1 MNLLRGSGVFN
12 RCGLMILWVC
22 FGSGLSAV
30 FADQAEPY
38 KEIDWVDL
46 LPEDDLQALMNPPE
60 WLFDIVDGSEEDD
73 LALLSSGRE
82 GGDAEQRFLQAL
94 QSSIVRPEM
103 DQQRVR
109 IPGYI
114 VPLAFDDRRRTIEFF
129 LVPYFGACL
138 HLPPPPPNQIIYV
151 NYEPGIEID
160 RLYEPYWVE
169 GVLLT
174 SEVSHAVGDSAYR
187 ITAARIS
194 LYQM

>member
-1 MNLLRGSGVFN
+1 MRLSNRAAVAALAFPLVLWAGSDN
-12 RCGLMILWVC
+12 
-22 FGSGLSAV
+22 SPA
-30 FADQAEPY
+30 Y

-46 LPEDDLQALMNPPE
+46 LPDDDLQALMNPPE
-60 WLFDIVDGSEEDD
+60 WLLDIYDGSDEDD
-73 LALLSSGRE
+73 LDLLSSGLDGSANE
-82 GGDAEQRFLQAL
+82 TRFLQAL
-94 QSSIVRPEM
+94 KSSVVRPEM
-103 DQQRVR
+103 DQQQVR

-151 NYEPGIEID
+151 NYEPGIAID
-160 RLYEPYWVE
+160 KLYEPYWVE

-187 ITAARIS
+187 ITAAGIS
-194 LYQM
+194 LYEM

>member
-1 MNLLRGSGVFN
+1 MRLFKWAVVATFALSLTSGVV
-12 RCGLMILWVC
+12 GDTDV
-22 FGSGLSAV
+22 S
-30 FADQAEPY
+30 Y

-46 LPEDDLQALMNPPE
+46 LPDDDLQALMNPPE
-60 WLFDIVDGSEEDD
+60 WLLDIYDGSDEDD
-73 LALLSSGRE
+73 LDLLSSGLDGSANE
-82 GGDAEQRFLQAL
+82 ARFLQAL
-94 QSSIVRPEM
+94 KSSVVRPEM
-103 DQQRVR
+103 DQQQVR

-151 NYEPGIEID
+151 NYEPGIAID
-160 RLYEPYWVE
+160 KLYEPYWVE

-194 LYQM
+194 LYEM

>member
-1 MNLLRGSGVFN
+1 MNSTRIMSVVKHYACMTVLIGVGFGLPTASGEQ
-12 RCGLMILWVC
+12 
-22 FGSGLSAV
+22 SETY
-30 FADQAEPY
+30 Q
-38 KEIDWVDL
+38 EIDWVEL
-46 LPEDDLQALMNPPE
+46 LPEDDLQALMNPPH
-60 WLFDIVDGSEEDD
+60 WLLDIADGSDEDDVDLLFSARDGSEE
-73 LALLSSGRE
+73 E
-82 GGDAEQRFLQAL
+82 TRFLQAL
-94 QSSIVRPEM
+94 QSNIVRPEM
-103 DQQRVR
+103 DQQRVK

-187 ITAARIS
+187 ITAAQIS